1 MLPVLSRAQIR
12 DYDRVAIEQRG
23 VPSLLLMENA
33 GRGAAEILLRLYP
46 EGEVLVVCGRGNNG
60 GDGFVVARHL
70 RAAGR
75 RVTVVAVGPPDRFA
89 GDAAVNLEAYLGLG
103 EDITFVATDDDLGPL
118 DAGLMRATVVVDALF
133 GTGLARP
140 IEGLHRTLISRVVAH
155 PIPVFALDF
164 PSGIDADTGA
174 VHGICVEADH
184 TATFAHLKSG
194 LLQGPGAVMSG
205 AVEVVGLG
213 IPDGPILDEVGLEA
227 TIVTPAEVRATLGTR
242 APDAHKYHAGSVL
255 VVAGG
260 PGKTGAAILSALG
273 ALRGGAG
280 LATIATFADVEFGAH
295 LHEVMTH
302 RLPREA
308 PVPSLEEAL
317 KKKSAVAVGPGLGL
331 HDEATRVV
339 DYLVANFDGPL
350 VLDADAISA
359 FAGTPEHLAGGTGP
373 RILTPHAGEL
383 ARLLATT
390 SADVEAHRFEAAREA
405 SRRTEATVVLKGH
418 RSVIAT
424 GTRVSVCDRGDAVL
438 GTGGS
443 GDVLTGL
450 VAALAVA
457 APAHEAAAAA
467 VYLHAVSGERWRAS
481 HGSDRGMLAHEIAE
495 RLVEVRR
502 ELG

>member
-1 MLPVLSRAQIR
+1 MIPVLSRAQIR
-12 DYDRVAIEQRG
+12 DYDRVAIEHRG

-33 GRGAAEILLRLYP
+33 GRGAAEMLQRLYP

-75 RVTVVAVGPPDRFA
+75 AVTVVAAGPADRFA

-103 EDITFVATDDDLGPL
+103 EDVAFVETDDELGPL
-118 DAGLMRATVVVDALF
+118 DAGLVRAAVVVDALF
-133 GTGLARP
+133 GTGLTRA
-140 IEGLHRTLISRVVAH
+140 IEGLHHTLIARMVAH
-155 PIPVFALDF
+155 PTPVFALDL

-174 VHGICVEADH
+174 VHGVCVEAEH

-194 LLQGPGAVMSG
+194 LLQGRGAVVCG
-205 AVEVVGLG
+205 EVEVIGLG
-213 IPDGPILDEVGLEA
+213 IPDRSVLEEVGLEA
-227 TIVTPAEVRATLGTR
+227 MVVAPEEVRTTLGTR

-260 PGKTGAAILSALG
+260 PGRTGAAILAAQG

-280 LATIATFADVEFGAH
+280 LATIATFADVELGAH
-295 LHEVMTH
+295 MHEVMTH

-308 PVPSLEEAL
+308 PIPSLEEAL

-339 DYLVANFDGPL
+339 DYLVATFDGPL

-359 FAGTPEHLAGGTGP
+359 FAGTPEHIAGGPGP

-383 ARLLATT
+383 ARLLGTT
-390 SADVEAHRFEAAREA
+390 SVDIEAHRFEAAREA
-405 SRRTEATVVLKGH
+405 SRRSEATVVLKGH
-418 RSVIAT
+418 RTVIAT
-424 GTRVSVCDRGDAVL
+424 GERVSVCDRGDAVL

-467 VYLHAVSGERWRAS
+467 VYLHAMTGEGWRAA
-481 HGSDRGMLAHEIAE
+481 HGSDRGMLAHEIAD
-495 RLVEVRR
+495 RLVDVRR
-502 ELG
+502 ALS